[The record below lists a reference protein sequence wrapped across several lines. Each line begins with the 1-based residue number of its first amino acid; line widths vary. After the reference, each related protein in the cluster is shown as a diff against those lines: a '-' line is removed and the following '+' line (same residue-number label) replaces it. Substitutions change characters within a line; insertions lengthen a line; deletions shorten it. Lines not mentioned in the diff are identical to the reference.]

1 MGGGRWIAFMTVG
14 LGGFIVQLAAVTLL
28 ARAGLADAPATAL
41 AVELAI
47 LHNFVWHERWTWR
60 ATAEVQPAS
69 GAAAR
74 PARRAALDAQQ
85 AAAAV
90 AEGNRPQKK
99 QPATVM
105 ARLLRFNGF
114 TAVVSIAGNVAIA
127 HWLVGSLHVP
137 LPVANALAVGA
148 LSVINFLVADRR
160 IWGSPCTTR

>member
-1 MGGGRWIAFMTVG
+1 MRGGRWIAFMTVG

-47 LHNFVWHERWTWR
+47 LHNFIWHERWTWR
-60 ATAEVQPAS
+60 TS
-69 GAAAR
+69 AAAT
-74 PARRAALDAQQ
+74 PAAAL
-85 AAAAV
+85 
-90 AEGNRPQKK
+90 
-99 QPATVM
+99 

-127 HWLVGSLHVP
+127 HWLVGSLPVP

-148 LSVINFLVADRR
+148 LSIINFIIADRR
-160 IWGSPCTTR
+160 IWGSPFPAR

>member
-1 MGGGRWIAFMTVG
+1 MRRGRWIAFMTVG
-14 LGGFIVQLAAVTLL
+14 LGGFIVQMAAVTLL

-47 LHNFVWHERWTWR
+47 LHNFIWHERWTWR
-60 ATAEVQPAS
+60 T
-69 GAAAR
+69 
-74 PARRAALDAQQ
+74 
-85 AAAAV
+85 AAAAD
-90 AEGNRPQKK
+90 
-99 QPATVM
+99 PAAAL

-148 LSVINFLVADRR
+148 LSIINFIIADRR
-160 IWGSPCTTR
+160 IWGSPYPAR